1 MQYYKPTLETIAS
14 FAKEFANIRR
24 KLSKERSKNKENFN
38 FFTALVNGKNT
49 KEHIEKYHSNFI
61 GYLLNPKENHD
72 FGSFF

>member
-1 MQYYKPTLETIAS
+1 LQIL
-14 FAKEFANIRR
+14 
-24 KLSKERSKNKENFN
+24 ERSKNKENFN